1 MYFKNKRRIYKRF
14 SFFIIIYYM
23 KSLYESILDD
33 EDVLVNNV
41 RKDINN
47 PFFHIATLIANKI
60 DYRPLEKELMK
71 WLNKIEM
78 PFDGYWEVTKNFIK
92 FTLDD
97 SNSKK
102 ELNEDYREILFIGNN
117 DITYRVYKISGDVKL
132 ATAIIPAD
140 NIFLSKTLKYLKI
153 KDYGKKMDELV
164 NRYDLKLHNVE
175 EKILKTYII

>member
-1 MYFKNKRRIYKRF
+1 
-14 SFFIIIYYM
+14 M

-47 PFFHIATLIANKI
+47 PFFHIAMLIANKI
-60 DYRPLEKELMK
+60 DYRLLEKELMK

-78 PFDGYWEVTKNFIK
+78 PFDGYWEVTKNFIR

-102 ELNEDYREILFIGNN
+102 ELRVIDKEVLFISNA
-117 DITYRVYKISGDVKL
+117 DTTYKAYKISGDVKL
-132 ATAIIPAD
+132 AIMIIPAD
-140 NIFLSKTLKYLKI
+140 SRFLSEILKSLKI
-153 KDYGKKMDELV
+153 KDYDKKMDELV
-164 NRYDLKLHNVE
+164 KKYNLNYYSFDYQTVKV
-175 EKILKTYII
+175 YII